1 MRPVILLATV
11 LSLWG
16 CSAPVESQEPSL
28 AYKMAFIHHGGE
40 PPNEIAMHTF
50 AGLLDSLNAKC
61 AETPTQIA
69 DLGMAGK
76 LLLDADGI
84 EESLLEF
91 FANLNESVPDE
102 WDGLPCDEVFAGY
115 LALRSP

>member
-1 MRPVILLATV
+1 MRPVILLVMA
-11 LSLWG
+11 LSVG
-16 CSAPVESQEPSL
+16 ACSAPVESQEPSL

-61 AETPTQIA
+61 AESPTEIA
-69 DLGMAGK
+69 DLSVAAQRMLA
-76 LLLDADGI
+76 DDGI
-84 EESLLEF
+84 DESLLVLLSNF
-91 FANLNESVPDE
+91 NESVPDE

-115 LALRSP
+115 LTLRSP

>member
-1 MRPVILLATV
+1 MRPVVILVTV

-16 CSAPVESQEPSL
+16 CSAPEEPSL
-28 AYKMAFIHHGGE
+28 AYKLAVIHHGDE

-50 AGLLDSLNAKC
+50 AGLLDSLDAKC

-69 DLGMAGK
+69 DLGVAGK

-91 FANLNESVPDE
+91 FTNLHESVPNE
-102 WDGLPCDEVFAGY
+102 WDGLACTEVFAGY